1 MNRPS
6 HPSMLRWIRRWV
18 VRWLLSWVFVA
29 SGVTGCASMSEPT
42 TVGSPRGA
50 VVAVHASGC
59 PTVVP
64 SGTGVWVGSHVVI
77 TAAHV
82 VAGSTSIMITDP
94 SGRTMSATPIA
105 VDRAQ
110 DVAVLRLSRRSST
123 HLRVSS
129 IRALKPGRADV
140 ALVGDRVVPVSVLRT
155 VTVNTSDIDG
165 RAPVSRPGYE
175 IAAGI
180 VRGDSGAPLLIQG
193 QVVGIVW
200 SRSVSRAGR
209 AWVVQ
214 IPGSVKSL
222 VGSDGAGVGSVSTGA
237 CL

>member
-1 MNRPS
+1 MNRHS
-6 HPSMLRWIRRWV
+6 LPSMLRWVHRWV
-18 VRWLLSWVFVA
+18 LCWVVVA
-29 SGVTGCASMSEPT
+29 SGVTGCGSRREPKA
-42 TVGSPRGA
+42 VGSLAGA
-50 VVAVHASGC
+50 VVAVRASGC
-59 PTVVP
+59 PTMLP
-64 SGTGVWVGSHVVI
+64 SGTGVWVAAHVVI

-82 VAGSTSIMITDP
+82 VAGSTSIKIIDP
-94 SGRTMSATPIA
+94 SGRTMSAMPIA

-123 HLRVSS
+123 RLPISS

-140 ALVGDRVVPVSVLRT
+140 GLVGGRVVPVSVLRT

-180 VRGDSGAPLLIQG
+180 VRGDSGAPLLTQG

-200 SRSVSRAGR
+200 SRSLSRTDR

-214 IPGSVKSL
+214 IPGSVKTL
-222 VGSDGAGVGSVSTGA
+222 VGSDGAGVGPVSTGA